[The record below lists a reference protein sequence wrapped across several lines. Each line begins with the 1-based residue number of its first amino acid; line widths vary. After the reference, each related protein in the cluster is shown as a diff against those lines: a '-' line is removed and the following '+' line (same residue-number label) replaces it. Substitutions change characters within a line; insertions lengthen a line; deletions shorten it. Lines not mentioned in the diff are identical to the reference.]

1 MSLLDSLRPLLQ
13 DPPPSMVF
21 ELSEAGVAVARLGSK
36 TELDFR
42 PLKAGVLAL
51 SPLKDNVVMPDELSR
66 AVLEMAP
73 RNSKNKRRDVALIL
87 PDYSVRVAVLDFDTL
102 PSDPKEQLA
111 LIRFRVRKSVPFDV
125 ETAAMS
131 YYPQPVKGKKFDVVV
146 VMAPLEVIS
155 PYEAPF
161 RAAGLNPGLVTTSAL
176 VALNLVEAGGG
187 ITVVAK
193 VTGGVLTVMVLEHGR
208 LKLVR
213 CLEVHANDIAE
224 IGADLYPTFV
234 YVEDNFG
241 AKAERLLLCGFGER
255 METARSQFHGDLG
268 VEVEPVHSPL
278 MTPGENEAGLLGYLK
293 SVGRN

>member
-1 MSLLDSLRPLLQ
+1 MSFLDSLRPLLQ

-21 ELSEAGVAVARLGSK
+21 ELSEAGVAVARLESK

-42 PLKAGVLAL
+42 PLKPGVLAL
-51 SPLKDNVVMPDELSR
+51 SPLKDNVVIPDDLTA
-66 AVLEMAP
+66 AVREMAP
-73 RNSKNKRRDVALIL
+73 RNGKNKRRDVALIL
-87 PDYSVRVAVLDFDTL
+87 PDYSVRVVVLDFDTL
-102 PSDPKEQLA
+102 PSDPKEQLS
-111 LIRFRVRKSVPFDV
+111 LIRFRVRKSLPFDV
-125 ETAAMS
+125 ESAAIS
-131 YYPQPVKGKKFDVVV
+131 YYAQPGEGKKFDVVV
-146 VMAPLEVIS
+146 VVAPYEVIS
-155 PYEAPF
+155 GYEAPF
-161 RAAGLNPGLVTTSAL
+161 RAAGLNTGLVTTSAL
-176 VALNLVEAGGG
+176 AALNLIDSPG

-241 AKAERLLLCGFGER
+241 AKAERLLLCGFGDR
-255 METARSQFHGDLG
+255 METARSQFQRELG
-268 VEVEPVHSPL
+268 VEVEPVRSSL
-278 MTPGENEAGLLGYLK
+278 MTPGENEAGLLGYLM